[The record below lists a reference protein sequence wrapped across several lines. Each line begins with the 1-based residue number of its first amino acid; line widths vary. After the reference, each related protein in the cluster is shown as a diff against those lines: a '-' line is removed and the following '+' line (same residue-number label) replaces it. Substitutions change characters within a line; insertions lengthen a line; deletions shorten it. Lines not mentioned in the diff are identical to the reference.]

1 MRGIAE
7 LNFPLFNKVAAEL
20 RALGHEVFN
29 PAEHGDPVNGNIR
42 EWMLTDSAY
51 ICQHAEAIALLYG
64 WEKSLGAKA
73 EKALGEALGLDIIM
87 LGKR

>member
-1 MRGIAE
+1 MFPE
-7 LNFPLFNKVAAEL
+7 DFNFPLFHKTAAEL

-29 PAEHGDPVNGNIR
+29 PAEHSDPSTENLR
-42 EWMLTDSAY
+42 KWMLIDYTY
-51 ICQHAEAIALLYG
+51 ICQHAEAVALLYG

-73 EKALGEALGLDIIM
+73 EKALADALGLDIIY